1 MSLRSAFFATA
12 VTVLTT
18 SIFAIKNRPKE
29 DDVDENLELLLTVEI
44 SRHCERAPHHIYDL
58 AANPEDN
65 FTVPY
70 NCTDV
75 GVKHHHKNGAVLR
88 KLYNQSTGF
97 ISETYNPEEVY
108 T

>member
-1 MSLRSAFFATA
+1 MSHRSAFFAAA
-12 VTVLTT
+12 VTALAT
-18 SIFAIKNRPKE
+18 SIFAFKERPK
-29 DDVDENLELLLTVEI
+29 DDVDENLELLMTVEI
-44 SRHCERAPHHIYDL
+44 SRHCEREPHYIFDL

-65 FTVPY
+65 FTVPM